1 MFGMFRICP
10 LFWICLWFWMC
21 QGCEYTRVLNVP
33 LVLNTPVFWIYQVP
47 TESLICLNMLNM
59 PEYVKISGNIP
70 RSGWMAF
77 VLHVSIVIPCLR
89 VSHRHFSGGGSI
101 APIVVGTWSKRW
113 GEKLATSGG
122 AVCIISCQHT
132 SIYNSLPDSFVLV
145 PHLYWKEGWK
155 PQLNLNTG
163 IC

>member
-21 QGCEYTRVLNVP
+21 QGSEYTRVLNVP

-89 VSHRHFSGGGSI
+89 VSQRHFSGRGSI
-101 APIVVGTWSKRW
+101 APIVVGTWCKRW
-113 GEKLATSGG
+113 GEEQSASSHVNIPPSTIALQTPL
-122 AVCIISCQHT
+122 
-132 SIYNSLPDSFVLV
+132 SLSLTFTEKKGESPS
-145 PHLYWKEGWK
+145 
-155 PQLNLNTG
+155 
-163 IC
+163 